1 MIHPCWGGQEVDV
14 GSWNDCGDLGKTLR
28 KGREERERE
37 GERKEDEGWGGGR
50 EGRGG
55 SSVVL

>member
-37 GERKEDEGWGGGR
+37 GERKEEEGWGG
-50 EGRGG
+50 EGKGG
-55 SSVVL
+55 EVVL